1 MLTASLCI
9 ALSFQVAAVEAV
21 GSPEQVKWPRKET
34 GYKLTNDGVTVK
46 VDGPGALTVEI
57 RARNGQK
64 NKSATVDILR
74 NDAFLSRNEPTFKRM
89 RRAPKGYP
97 VAAKLSFEVPE
108 GSHTYQITSVLTE
121 GAVLA
126 RQVSSVESAFA
137 AAEEKSIAGGTEAEV
152 EVAKGKTLEDAAGGG
167 ELLAAAEGTVDA
179 ETIMQTSEQAA
190 ENVGGS
196 FAAPVRKAL
205 RIAVYD
211 FELAGI
217 EGPIGAVVTDSTLSE
232 VRKLSGISAIGMDE
246 IRDMLSHEANKQ
258 ILGCEDNSEC
268 LAEIAGALGVDQL
281 VTGKLAKVDD
291 GTAIV
296 MRRIDQNR
304 ATVIDTF
311 EQRLT
316 EGSGEEFL
324 ASVGPGIE
332 KLFPDYELR
341 DGTERGVPKE
351 MALRLNP
358 PPIPTWGFYS
368 VAGGALATAAVA
380 AGFGIAAQDARGD
393 FDQTLEDSSPDNPAD
408 GARVVELEDDFKSNR
423 NLSNAFWISTGV
435 FAVAAGVIYFFTDWE
450 GYQDAAERLEANP

>member
-1 MLTASLCI
+1 
-9 ALSFQVAAVEAV
+9 
-21 GSPEQVKWPRKET
+21 
-34 GYKLTNDGVTVK
+34 
-46 VDGPGALTVEI
+46 
-57 RARNGQK
+57 RARNSQK
-64 NKSATVDILR
+64 NKPTTVDILR
-74 NDAFLSRNEPTFKRM
+74 DDSFLSRNAPTFKRM

-97 VAAKLSFEVPE
+97 VAAKLSFDVPD
-108 GSHTYQITSVLTE
+108 GSHTYQITAALE
-121 GAVLA
+121 DGAVLA
-126 RQVSSVESAFA
+126 RQVDSVETAFA
-137 AAEEKSIAGGTEAEV
+137 ASAEANVGGAEEQMAEGKS
-152 EVAKGKTLEDAAGGG
+152 LEEAAGGG
-167 ELLAAAEGTVDA
+167 ELLAATQVPSEVDA
-179 ETIMQTSEQAA
+179 EAIMESSERAA
-190 ENVGGS
+190 ENVGSS
-196 FAAPVRKAL
+196 FAPSVRKAL

-281 VTGKLAKVDD
+281 VTGKLSKVDD

-358 PPIPTWGFYS
+358 PPVPTWGFYS
-368 VAGGALATAAVA
+368 VAGAALASAAVA
-380 AGFGIAAQDARGD
+380 GGFGLAARDAQGD
-393 FDQTLEDSSPDNPAD
+393 FDQALANSSVENPASGPD
-408 GARVVELEDDFKSNR
+408 VVALEDDFERNR
-423 NLSNAFWISTGV
+423 DLSNVFWVTTGV
-435 FAVAAGVIYFFTDWE
+435 FAVAAGVIYFFTDWD
-450 GYQDAAERLEANP
+450 GYQEAAERLEANP